1 MQINSA
7 SEMRQVRKTYQ
18 SSVGFVP
25 TMGALHQGH
34 ESLIKIAKKNSE
46 IVIVSIFVNSTQF
59 SEDEDFDHYPRQ
71 LQNDLLICKELGVDF
86 VFTPSED
93 DIYPNGE
100 TKSAYTPSETFAK
113 AMCGKSRPHFFYGV
127 CNVVQRLLTIINPTS
142 IVLGDKDLQ
151 QRLILEQMINDLNLD
166 VKVLAGP
173 IIRDKNGLALSS
185 RNQYLNKD
193 QYKISLTISK
203 SLHDAAIKVKNQHWN
218 SYQVRQFI
226 AAQIEARG

>member
-25 TMGALHQGH
+25 TMEPYIKGH

-71 LQNDLLICKELGVDF
+71 LQNDLLICKELGVDLF
-86 VFTPSED
+86 LPSED

-100 TKSAYTPSETFAK
+100 TKSAYTPSETFTK
-113 AMCGKSRPHFFYGV
+113 AMPGKADLISFMAFV
-127 CNVVQRLLTIINPTS
+127 MLF
-142 IVLGDKDLQ
+142 KD
-151 QRLILEQMINDLNLD
+151 
-166 VKVLAGP
+166 
-173 IIRDKNGLALSS
+173 
-185 RNQYLNKD
+185 Y
-193 QYKISLTISK
+193 
-203 SLHDAAIKVKNQHWN
+203 
-218 SYQVRQFI
+218 
-226 AAQIEARG
+226 